1 MIKFINIL
9 GQGVGRDSKRKIKL
23 VFPMWAQVK
32 FQAEN
37 ILLSFPKCGRSW
49 LRLMI
54 FDLIRHHYR
63 LDANTVL
70 KDNELYKID
79 SELKPISFS
88 HDDEPM
94 FKRPEKIHK
103 NKSAYS
109 EKKVLFLVRNPIDT
123 AISWYFQVVKRGSIK
138 WFKEEAQ
145 FENPR
150 DFIFNEVGGL
160 RTIVEYYNVWAENQN
175 EPKNFKIVSYEEL
188 RENPLNNLKMV
199 MDFFGMSNV
208 FDESDYKYAVEMNDF
223 KKVKEREA
231 KNELEGET
239 FKTSTPEDSDSYKAR
254 KAKVKGYVDY
264 LTEDEITYAEKYVS
278 ENLNK
283 IYKY

>member
-1 MIKFINIL
+1 
-9 GQGVGRDSKRKIKL
+9 
-23 VFPMWAQVK
+23 
-32 FQAEN
+32 
-37 ILLSFPKCGRSW
+37 
-49 LRLMI
+49 MI